1 MHPEKTLTAS
11 ETASEAAFKAD
22 TSTGFSL
29 NMRLAFRV
37 LTSIWIRI
45 LDLPDEIAAVPWRPP
60 AEKNRA
66 F

>member
-45 LDLPDEIAAVPWRPP
+45 LDLTRALPFGRAASPG
-60 AEKNRA
+60 
-66 F
+66 